1 MALKLVNLTD
11 EKMTTSA
18 IATPINVII
27 EICKINDVNK
37 CFVVIPI
44 AFKIPISDVFYRHY
58 IKECTQYNCS
68 YNI

>member
-1 MALKLVNLTD
+1 MSKI
-11 EKMTTSA
+11 TTSA

-44 AFKIPISDVFYRHY
+44 AFKIPISDVFVSSLHKRMHS
-58 IKECTQYNCS
+58 IQLP
-68 YNI
+68 